1 LAPKLDGLSFNFVG
15 AEEVSWLERACE
27 ESEVSEVFE
36 VVRALNGDKAPG
48 PSGFSMAFSDLLEGP

>member
-1 LAPKLDGLSFNFVG
+1 MAPKLDGLSFNFVG

-27 ESEVSEVFE
+27 ESEIFE
-36 VVRALNGDKAPG
+36 VVRALNGDKALG